1 MQEENWK
8 IGEQGGNVQMFRYLD
23 TQACSIEQLELDDS
37 QAKVGREFKLI
48 QKRLNE
54 AKTSNYLQT
63 HLVIPEYF

>member
-23 TQACSIEQLELDDS
+23 TQACSIEQLELDDN

-48 QKRLNE
+48 
-54 AKTSNYLQT
+54 
-63 HLVIPEYF
+63 